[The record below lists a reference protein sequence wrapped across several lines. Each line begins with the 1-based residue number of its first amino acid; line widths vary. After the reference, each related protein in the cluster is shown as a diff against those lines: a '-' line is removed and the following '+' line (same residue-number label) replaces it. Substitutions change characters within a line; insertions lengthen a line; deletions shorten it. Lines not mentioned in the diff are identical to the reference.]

1 MSQAETEHPQ
11 YWTRLSVMDFCTFT
25 ESMQT
30 SFSPDYPMPCLGES
44 DLNFV
49 INAPLGYCRP
59 ANDALAML
67 YFDNANTSRTLPEKS
82 YQITCT
88 RQLSTSEFMLWA
100 EQAIAMIRATLMHAG
115 LACIDITDLL
125 SVLKACESRK
135 LILEV
140 IPYEDHRQVPW
151 AQLQRF
157 RFNHC
162 FAALFAGDELSLQM
176 YSELGGALEEINEHL
191 ESLKL
196 AATFHSHPLPA
207 LMLLGELET

>member
-1 MSQAETEHPQ
+1 MSQAETEHPL

-25 ESMQT
+25 ESIQT
-30 SFSPDYPMPCLGES
+30 SFSPDYPVPCLGES
-44 DLNFV
+44 DLNFL

-59 ANDALAML
+59 ANDALATL
-67 YFDNANTSRTLPEKS
+67 YFDNANAPRTLPENS
-82 YQITCT
+82 YQIRCT
-88 RQLSTSEFMLWA
+88 RQLRSSEFMLWA

-115 LACIDITDLL
+115 LVCIDITDLL

-135 LILEV
+135 LILE
-140 IPYEDHRQVPW
+140 IIHYEDHRQVPW
-151 AQLQRF
+151 TQLQRF
-157 RFNHC
+157 RFSNC

-176 YSELGGALEEINEHL
+176 YSELGGALEKINEHL
-191 ESLKL
+191 DSLKL